1 MKKEI
6 VSVMMAACLFAS
18 LATGCGAAN
27 ERVKHLP
34 NQVRKQQV

>member
-18 LATGCGAAN
+18 LQRDAARQM
-27 ERVKHLP
+27 RVKHLP